1 MPSFCSVVDCSNRGM
16 RDNVRFFKIPRA
28 LNFKHKTYLNVLSS
42 IRRKK
47 WILALKRNDLT
58 ETKLKYAQVCSNHFI
73 MGKSILLEKFVSATQ
88 IDFCFELDHCQS
100 KFISGR

>member
-47 WILALKRNDLT
+47 WIFALKRNDLT

-73 MGKSILLEKFVSATQ
+73 MGKSILMKNFISATQ
-88 IDFCFELDHCQS
+88 IDFCFELDH
-100 KFISGR
+100 